1 MAQTLSLD
9 QLNYNKITIPTVTKK
24 VDGFLPDISSKNRN
38 AKKKITFV
46 NQPPRT
52 GERQNT
58 QNVNGNKLDDVA
70 PCNRNVNLPTKAFNF
85 FFCLTNFSIK
95 SSI

>member
-38 AKKKITFV
+38 AEKKITFV
-46 NQPPRT
+46 NQPPKT
-52 GERQNT
+52 GERQKT
-58 QNVNGNKLDDVA
+58 QNVNGNKLDGVA
-70 PCNRNVNLPTKAFNF
+70 PCNSNVNYK
-85 FFCLTNFSIK
+85 SI
-95 SSI
+95 